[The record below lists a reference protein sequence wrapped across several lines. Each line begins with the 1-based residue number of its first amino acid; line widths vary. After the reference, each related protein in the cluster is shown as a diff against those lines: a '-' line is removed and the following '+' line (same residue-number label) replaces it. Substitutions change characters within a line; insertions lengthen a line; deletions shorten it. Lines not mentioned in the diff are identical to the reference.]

1 MVVVR
6 VVIQCSFPTATKE
19 DETASGCEKNTE
31 QGRGGGGGEG
41 VGRKMLS
48 FPKLA
53 VMVPVRVLNKTVLGD
68 S

>member
-31 QGRGGGGGEG
+31 QGRGGGGEG
-41 VGRKMLS
+41 VGAKNAFISKARCDGTGEGS
-48 FPKLA
+48 EQ
-53 VMVPVRVLNKTVLGD
+53 NC
-68 S
+68 SW